1 MNTFLLFIILLIFI
15 YEFSKR
21 IKYIENYNQFEKPN
35 NIEKFTNSSITKRTF
50 LPATF
55 SEQYLNDIDIKDISK
70 DLGTKRSI
78 NQVKSAYEDDLPKN
92 FFKPLDV
99 SLFRTDLPKWTKC
112 QRPWNECYT
121 YLDPI
126 IEQKEA
132 IKKYRHENPEILT
145 TIDKLG
151 MNREWINPIVI
162 STSVP
167 TATFNPNLKMEETGT
182 WNGIIAPT
190 NTPIPK
196 PTYLQDVEWTNYTIS
211 PTPTSA

>member
-15 YEFSKR
+15 YEFSKK
-21 IKYIENYNQFEKPN
+21 IKYIENSNQTENKIERFE
-35 NIEKFTNSSITKRTF
+35 NSPISKRTY

-55 SEQYLNDIDIKDISK
+55 SEQYLNDIDVKDISK
-70 DLGTKRSI
+70 DLGVKRSI
-78 NQVKSAYEDDLPKN
+78 NQVKSAYEEDLPKN

-99 SLFRTDLPKWTKC
+99 SLFRNDLPKWTKC

-132 IKKYRHENPEILT
+132 IKTYRHQNPEILT

-151 MNREWINPIVI
+151 MNREWVNPII
-162 STSVP
+162 TPTSIP
-167 TATFNPNLKMEETGT
+167 TSTFNPMLKMEETGT
-182 WNGIIAPT
+182 WDGVIAPTRTPAPKPTDITDIGWVNYTIAPT
-190 NTPIPK
+190 NTP
-196 PTYLQDVEWTNYTIS
+196 
-211 PTPTSA
+211 